1 MVHQVAHL
9 VGQIIT
15 MVHHRVLLADLGQ
28 VVVLLV
34 LMALQAHL
42 HRTRSAT

>member
-9 VGQIIT
+9 VGQIMI
-15 MVHHRVLLADLGQ
+15 MVHHQVLLADLDR